1 MELEYCHGYSKVRD
15 CFKCWVP
22 GQINAYFRKTDST
35 IIKVGDIHPRDL
47 NAEALDYFC
56 AKSPSSLF
64 LISSL
69 IVLINSVSSVSPQV
83 PVSHFAA
90 HCRRR
95 LERISQ
101 TGAKKGLR
109 KPTIDEVEMAQ
120 VGWCNGDVS
129 LGFSALVIYN
139 TI

>member
-1 MELEYCHGYSKVRD
+1 MV
-15 CFKCWVP
+15 
-22 GQINAYFRKTDST
+22 
-35 IIKVGDIHPRDL
+35 
-47 NAEALDYFC
+47 
-56 AKSPSSLF
+56 
-64 LISSL
+64 
-69 IVLINSVSSVSPQV
+69 VLINSVSSVSHQV

-120 VGWCNGDVS
+120 VGCRNDHVS
-129 LGFSALVIYN
+129 LGSSTMVS
-139 TI
+139 